1 MGQTLVGSGLLFAGG
16 LVKHWPFLCILV
28 HLEKERVES
37 ISLCWLTHW
46 SYLPPDHNQRTVV
59 RSSLPSPSYLALPLP
74 SPSLA
79 FLPSLP
85 PFLPSLPP
93 SLSFPPSLLSY
104 ITSPPHN
111 VVCTHSII
119 IVCMPTS
126 AAIVPCF
133 QAFWKAEARTDRF
146 DRFLLRDP
154 V

>member
-46 SYLPPDHNQRTVV
+46 SFLPLDHNQRTVV
-59 RSSLPSPSYLALPLP
+59 RSSLPSPSYLA
-74 SPSLA
+74 

-85 PFLPSLPP
+85 P
-93 SLSFPPSLLSY
+93 SY